1 MTARIAK
8 IITPAA
14 LVLTFCLVRLQTA
27 PAHSKNS
34 NLNRSRRNPTH
45 ICLETPSRP
54 ALTHFIDKTCSSTPA
69 GQPLQVSRLT
79 PSREGM
85 RTRIQEAYGKLPLS
99 FEPNQGQTEA
109 RVKFVARGSGY
120 SLFVTPQEAILALNR
135 SRVPR
140 PRNWGL

>member
-8 IITPAA
+8 LITPAA
-14 LVLTFCLVRLQTA
+14 LVLTFCSVRLQTA
-27 PAHSKNS
+27 PAYSKDS
-34 NLNRSRRNPTH
+34 NHNRSRRNPTH
-45 ICLETPSRP
+45 VCLETPSRS

-69 GQPLQVSRLT
+69 GQPRQVSRLT

-120 SLFVTPQEAILALNR
+120 SLFLTPQEAILALNR
-135 SRVPR
+135 SRAPR
-140 PRNWGL
+140 PRNWG